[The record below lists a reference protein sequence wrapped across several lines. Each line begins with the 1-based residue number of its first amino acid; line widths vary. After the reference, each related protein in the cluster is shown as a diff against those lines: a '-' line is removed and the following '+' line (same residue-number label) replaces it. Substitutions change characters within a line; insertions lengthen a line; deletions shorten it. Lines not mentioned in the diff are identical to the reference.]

1 MNDRE
6 TLLEMF
12 KKNNIKFMIFEK
24 FDEDIPHTE
33 LDKLTITIEDGYA
46 GLVTC
51 FEFDKENNLIRVGAW
66 E

>member
-1 MNDRE
+1 
-6 TLLEMF
+6 MF